1 MDQEKFGKLIKE
13 IRKKNN
19 LTQKQF
25 ADKYNVTYQA
35 VSKWENGKNL
45 PDITLIKQIATD
57 YNISVDNL
65 IQVNHSKK
73 KLLTL
78 IIAALIIIIIVF
90 IFCIIACNKDDFK
103 FSTISSNCKDFNISG
118 SISYN
123 HKKAAIYIS
132 NIEYC
137 NKKDTN
143 NYKYIEGTLY
153 ESSNNSNKKI
163 SSFKYNKNKSMTF
176 EINKNSFLPEV
187 SENLEVCAPVEKPDC
202 RPVGRKEI
210 SDTSRAREE
219 IKKQIEYDV
228 MVQRCQTSQLDEL
241 VEIMLE
247 VRMNLSP
254 TTRFSR
260 DEVYPTFYVQDRY
273 SRLNA
278 EHIEQV
284 LDGIR
289 ENTSKVMHT
298 KAYLMKCLFNA
309 PETLESKVMMD
320 VNHDLFGERR
330 RE

>member
-1 MDQEKFGKLIKE
+1 MPVFRVDKSRDFTVVANCVFKDRSLSAKAKGILVEMLSLPESWDYTLKGLTTLFSDGIDSIRQGINELEKHGYIVRERKRDARGRLGGMEYVIYETPHIDREEDQTSQSVENFAPESPEPTTENPTQDSSAEEMPTVYKE
-13 IRKKNN
+13 IN
-19 LTQKQF
+19 
-25 ADKYNVTYQA
+25 
-35 VSKWENGKNL
+35 
-45 PDITLIKQIATD
+45 
-57 YNISVDNL
+57 
-65 IQVNHSKK
+65 
-73 KLLTL
+73 
-78 IIAALIIIIIVF
+78 
-90 IFCIIACNKDDFK
+90 
-103 FSTISSNCKDFNISG
+103 
-118 SISYN
+118 
-123 HKKAAIYIS
+123 
-132 NIEYC
+132 
-137 NKKDTN
+137 
-143 NYKYIEGTLY
+143 
-153 ESSNNSNKKI
+153 
-163 SSFKYNKNKSMTF
+163 KYNKNKSMTF

-187 SENLEVCAPVEKPDC
+187 SENLEECAPVENS
-202 RPVGRKEI
+202 GRKEI
-210 SDTSRAREE
+210 FDTSRAREE

-228 MVQRCQTSQLDEL
+228 MVQRCQPSQLDEL

-260 DEVYPTFYVQDRY
+260 DEVYPTVYVQDRY

-309 PETLESKVMMD
+309 PETLDNKVMMD

>member
-1 MDQEKFGKLIKE
+1 MPVFRVDKSRDFTVVANCVFKDRSLSAKAKGILVEMLSLPESWDYTLKGLTTLFSDGIDSIRQGINELEKHGYIVRE
-13 IRKKNN
+13 RKRDSRGRLGGMEYVIYETPHKPVENSIDS
-19 LTQKQF
+19 
-25 ADKYNVTYQA
+25 AD
-35 VSKWENGKNL
+35 
-45 PDITLIKQIATD
+45 P
-57 YNISVDNL
+57 
-65 IQVNHSKK
+65 
-73 KLLTL
+73 
-78 IIAALIIIIIVF
+78 
-90 IFCIIACNKDDFK
+90 
-103 FSTISSNCKDFNISG
+103 
-118 SISYN
+118 
-123 HKKAAIYIS
+123 
-132 NIEYC
+132 
-137 NKKDTN
+137 
-143 NYKYIEGTLY
+143 
-153 ESSNNSNKKI
+153 ESSEPTTEKPTQD
-163 SSFKYNKNKSMTF
+163 SSAEEMPTVYKELNKYNKNKSMTF
-176 EINKNSFLPEV
+176 EINKDSFLPEV
-187 SENLEVCAPVEKPDC
+187 SENSEDPAPVEKPDC
-202 RPVGRKEI
+202 RPVGRKEV

-219 IKKQIEYDV
+219 IKRQIEYDV
-228 MVQRCQTSQLDEL
+228 MVQRCQPSQLDEL

-260 DEVYPTFYVQDRY
+260 DEVYPTVYVQDRY

>member
-1 MDQEKFGKLIKE
+1 MPVFRVDKSRDFTVVANCVFKDRSLSAKAKGILVEMLSLPESWDYTLKGLTSLFSDGIDSIRQGINELEKHGYIVRERKRDARGRLGGMEYVIYETPHKPVENLNDSADPTSPEPTTENPTQDSSAEEMPTVYKE
-13 IRKKNN
+13 IN
-19 LTQKQF
+19 
-25 ADKYNVTYQA
+25 
-35 VSKWENGKNL
+35 
-45 PDITLIKQIATD
+45 
-57 YNISVDNL
+57 
-65 IQVNHSKK
+65 
-73 KLLTL
+73 
-78 IIAALIIIIIVF
+78 
-90 IFCIIACNKDDFK
+90 
-103 FSTISSNCKDFNISG
+103 
-118 SISYN
+118 
-123 HKKAAIYIS
+123 
-132 NIEYC
+132 
-137 NKKDTN
+137 
-143 NYKYIEGTLY
+143 
-153 ESSNNSNKKI
+153 
-163 SSFKYNKNKSMTF
+163 KYNKNKSMTF

-187 SENLEVCAPVEKPDC
+187 SENLEVCVPVEKPDC

-210 SDTSRAREE
+210 SDTLRAREE

-228 MVQRCQTSQLDEL
+228 MVQRCQQSQLDEL

-260 DEVYPTFYVQDRY
+260 DEVYPTVYVQDRY

-320 VNHDLFGERR
+320 VNHDLYGERR

>member
-1 MDQEKFGKLIKE
+1 MPVFRVDKSRDFTVVANCVFKDRSLSAKAKGILVEMLSLPESWDYTLKGLTSLFSDGIDSIRQGINELEKHGYIVRERKRDSRGRLGGMEYVIYETPHKPVENSIDSAYPKSQDPTTENPTQDSSAEEMPTVYKE
-13 IRKKNN
+13 IN
-19 LTQKQF
+19 
-25 ADKYNVTYQA
+25 
-35 VSKWENGKNL
+35 
-45 PDITLIKQIATD
+45 
-57 YNISVDNL
+57 
-65 IQVNHSKK
+65 
-73 KLLTL
+73 
-78 IIAALIIIIIVF
+78 
-90 IFCIIACNKDDFK
+90 
-103 FSTISSNCKDFNISG
+103 
-118 SISYN
+118 
-123 HKKAAIYIS
+123 
-132 NIEYC
+132 
-137 NKKDTN
+137 
-143 NYKYIEGTLY
+143 
-153 ESSNNSNKKI
+153 
-163 SSFKYNKNKSMTF
+163 KYNKNKSMTF

-187 SENLEVCAPVEKPDC
+187 SEDLEECAPVENS
-202 RPVGRKEI
+202 GRKEL

-228 MVQRCQTSQLDEL
+228 MVQRCQPSQLDEL

-260 DEVYPTFYVQDRY
+260 DEVYPTVYVQDRY

-309 PETLESKVMMD
+309 PETLESKVIMD
-320 VNHDLFGERR
+320 VNHDLYGERR

>member
-1 MDQEKFGKLIKE
+1 MPVFRVDKSRDFTVVAKCVFKDRSLSAKAKGILVEMLSLPESWDYTLKGLTSLFSDGIDSIRQGINELEKHGYIVRERKRDARGRLGGMEYVIYETPHKPVENSIDSAYPKSQDPTTEKPTQDSSAEEMPTVYKE
-13 IRKKNN
+13 IN
-19 LTQKQF
+19 
-25 ADKYNVTYQA
+25 
-35 VSKWENGKNL
+35 
-45 PDITLIKQIATD
+45 
-57 YNISVDNL
+57 
-65 IQVNHSKK
+65 
-73 KLLTL
+73 
-78 IIAALIIIIIVF
+78 
-90 IFCIIACNKDDFK
+90 
-103 FSTISSNCKDFNISG
+103 
-118 SISYN
+118 
-123 HKKAAIYIS
+123 
-132 NIEYC
+132 
-137 NKKDTN
+137 
-143 NYKYIEGTLY
+143 
-153 ESSNNSNKKI
+153 
-163 SSFKYNKNKSMTF
+163 KYNKNKSMTF

-187 SENLEVCAPVEKPDC
+187 SEDLEECAPVENS
-202 RPVGRKEI
+202 GRKEL

-228 MVQRCQTSQLDEL
+228 MVQRCQPSQLDEL

-260 DEVYPTFYVQDRY
+260 DEVYPTVYVQDRY

-309 PETLESKVMMD
+309 PETLESKVIMD

>member
-1 MDQEKFGKLIKE
+1 MPVFRVDKSRDFTVVANCVFKDRSLSAKAKGILVEMLSLPESWDYTLKGLTSLFSDGIDSIRQGINELEKHGYIVRERKRDARGRLGGMEYVIYETPHKPVENSIDSAYPESPEPITEKPMQDSSAEEMPTVYKE
-13 IRKKNN
+13 IN
-19 LTQKQF
+19 
-25 ADKYNVTYQA
+25 
-35 VSKWENGKNL
+35 
-45 PDITLIKQIATD
+45 
-57 YNISVDNL
+57 
-65 IQVNHSKK
+65 
-73 KLLTL
+73 
-78 IIAALIIIIIVF
+78 
-90 IFCIIACNKDDFK
+90 
-103 FSTISSNCKDFNISG
+103 
-118 SISYN
+118 
-123 HKKAAIYIS
+123 
-132 NIEYC
+132 
-137 NKKDTN
+137 
-143 NYKYIEGTLY
+143 
-153 ESSNNSNKKI
+153 
-163 SSFKYNKNKSMTF
+163 KYNKNKSMTF

-187 SENLEVCAPVEKPDC
+187 SEDLEECAPVENPDC
-202 RPVGRKEI
+202 RPGGRKEI

-219 IKKQIEYDV
+219 IKQQIEYDV
-228 MVQRCQTSQLDEL
+228 MVQRCQPSQLDEL

-260 DEVYPTFYVQDRY
+260 DEVYPTVYVQDRY

-320 VNHDLFGERR
+320 VNYDLYGERR

>member
-1 MDQEKFGKLIKE
+1 MPVFRVDKSRDFTVVANCVFKDRSLSAKAKGILVEMLSLPESWDYTLKGLTSLFSDGIDSIRQGINELEKHGYIVRERKRDARGRLGGMEYVIYETPHIVREEDQTSQSVENFTPESSEPTTEKPTQDSSAEEMPTVYKE
-13 IRKKNN
+13 IN
-19 LTQKQF
+19 
-25 ADKYNVTYQA
+25 
-35 VSKWENGKNL
+35 
-45 PDITLIKQIATD
+45 
-57 YNISVDNL
+57 
-65 IQVNHSKK
+65 
-73 KLLTL
+73 
-78 IIAALIIIIIVF
+78 
-90 IFCIIACNKDDFK
+90 
-103 FSTISSNCKDFNISG
+103 
-118 SISYN
+118 
-123 HKKAAIYIS
+123 
-132 NIEYC
+132 
-137 NKKDTN
+137 
-143 NYKYIEGTLY
+143 
-153 ESSNNSNKKI
+153 
-163 SSFKYNKNKSMTF
+163 KYNKNKSMTF

-187 SENLEVCAPVEKPDC
+187 SEDLEECAPVENS
-202 RPVGRKEI
+202 GRKEL

-228 MVQRCQTSQLDEL
+228 MVQRCQPSQLDEL

-260 DEVYPTFYVQDRY
+260 DEVYPTVYVQDRY

-309 PETLESKVMMD
+309 PETLESKVIMD
-320 VNHDLFGERR
+320 VNHDLYGERR

>member
-1 MDQEKFGKLIKE
+1 MPVFRVDKSRDFTVVANCVFKDRSLSAKAKGILVEMLSLPESWDYTLKGLTTLFSDGIDSIRQGINELEKHGYIVRERKRDAKGRLGGMEYVIYETPHIVQEDSQSVENFAPELPE
-13 IRKKNN
+13 PTTENP
-19 LTQKQF
+19 TQ
-25 ADKYNVTYQA
+25 D
-35 VSKWENGKNL
+35 
-45 PDITLIKQIATD
+45 
-57 YNISVDNL
+57 
-65 IQVNHSKK
+65 
-73 KLLTL
+73 
-78 IIAALIIIIIVF
+78 
-90 IFCIIACNKDDFK
+90 
-103 FSTISSNCKDFNISG
+103 SS
-118 SISYN
+118 
-123 HKKAAIYIS
+123 A
-132 NIEYC
+132 EEMP
-137 NKKDTN
+137 TV
-143 NYKYIEGTLY
+143 YK
-153 ESSNNSNKKI
+153 
-163 SSFKYNKNKSMTF
+163 
-176 EINKNSFLPEV
+176 EINKYNTYPVSITKASNSFLPEV
-187 SENLEVCAPVEKPDC
+187 SEDSEECAPVEKPDC
-202 RPVGRKEI
+202 RSVGRKEI

-219 IKKQIEYDV
+219 IKRQIEYDV
-228 MVQRCQTSQLDEL
+228 MVQRCQPSQLDEL

-260 DEVYPTFYVQDRY
+260 DEVYPTVYVQDRY

>member
-1 MDQEKFGKLIKE
+1 MPVFRVDKSRDFTVVANCVFKDRSLSAKAKGILVEMLSLPETWDYTLKGLTTLFSDGIDSIRQGINELEKHGYIVRERKRDARGRLGGMEYVIYETPHIVQEDS
-13 IRKKNN
+13 
-19 LTQKQF
+19 QS
-25 ADKYNVTYQA
+25 V
-35 VSKWENGKNL
+35 EN
-45 PDITLIKQIATD
+45 
-57 YNISVDNL
+57 
-65 IQVNHSKK
+65 
-73 KLLTL
+73 
-78 IIAALIIIIIVF
+78 
-90 IFCIIACNKDDFK
+90 
-103 FSTISSNCKDFNISG
+103 SSELNAPESPEPTMENPMQDS
-118 SISYN
+118 S
-123 HKKAAIYIS
+123 A
-132 NIEYC
+132 EEMP
-137 NKKDTN
+137 TV
-143 NYKYIEGTLY
+143 YK
-153 ESSNNSNKKI
+153 
-163 SSFKYNKNKSMTF
+163 
-176 EINKNSFLPEV
+176 EINKYNTYPVSITKASNSFLPEV
-187 SENLEVCAPVEKPDC
+187 SENLEECVPVENS
-202 RPVGRKEI
+202 GRKEI

-260 DEVYPTFYVQDRY
+260 DEVYPTVYVQDRY

-320 VNHDLFGERR
+320 VNHDLYGERR

>member
-1 MDQEKFGKLIKE
+1 MPVFRVDKSRDFTVVANCVFKDRSLSAKAKGILVEMLSLPESWDYTLKGLTSLFSDGIDSIRQGINELEKHGYIVRERKRDARGRLGGMDYVIYETPHKPVENSIDSADPESPEPTTEKPMQDSSAEEMPTVYKE
-13 IRKKNN
+13 IN
-19 LTQKQF
+19 
-25 ADKYNVTYQA
+25 
-35 VSKWENGKNL
+35 
-45 PDITLIKQIATD
+45 
-57 YNISVDNL
+57 
-65 IQVNHSKK
+65 
-73 KLLTL
+73 
-78 IIAALIIIIIVF
+78 
-90 IFCIIACNKDDFK
+90 
-103 FSTISSNCKDFNISG
+103 
-118 SISYN
+118 
-123 HKKAAIYIS
+123 
-132 NIEYC
+132 
-137 NKKDTN
+137 
-143 NYKYIEGTLY
+143 
-153 ESSNNSNKKI
+153 
-163 SSFKYNKNKSMTF
+163 KYNKNKSMTF

-187 SENLEVCAPVEKPDC
+187 PENLEVCAPVENPDC

-260 DEVYPTFYVQDRY
+260 DEVYPTVYVQDRY

>member
-1 MDQEKFGKLIKE
+1 MPVFRVDKSRDFTVVANCVFKDRSLSAKAKGILVEMLSLPESWDYTLKGLTSLFSDGIDSIRQGINELEKHGYIVRERKRDSRGRLGGMEYVIYETPHKPVENSIDSAYLKSQDPTTENPTQDSSAEEMPTVYKE
-13 IRKKNN
+13 IN
-19 LTQKQF
+19 
-25 ADKYNVTYQA
+25 
-35 VSKWENGKNL
+35 
-45 PDITLIKQIATD
+45 
-57 YNISVDNL
+57 
-65 IQVNHSKK
+65 
-73 KLLTL
+73 
-78 IIAALIIIIIVF
+78 
-90 IFCIIACNKDDFK
+90 
-103 FSTISSNCKDFNISG
+103 
-118 SISYN
+118 
-123 HKKAAIYIS
+123 
-132 NIEYC
+132 
-137 NKKDTN
+137 
-143 NYKYIEGTLY
+143 
-153 ESSNNSNKKI
+153 
-163 SSFKYNKNKSMTF
+163 KYNKNKSMTF

-187 SENLEVCAPVEKPDC
+187 SENFEDPAPVENPDC

-219 IKKQIEYDV
+219 IKRQIEYDV
-228 MVQRCQTSQLDEL
+228 MVQRCQPSQLDEL

-260 DEVYPTFYVQDRY
+260 DEVYPTVYVQDRY